1 MAPQHRTPSRAPH
14 PLIGYATEYA
24 TIAPERAAARWDT
37 DDAAALL
44 SGTDCAPCSAQLT
57 AAAPPVTFAPVM
69 APPASGMPDEPMQT
83 NIVNWAGVIGVEN
96 LMTGDGRMI
105 ELNALSW
112 DDGPLPLFFVRE
124 DQGFGHAGKLVVGQI
139 LSIERRAGGV
149 LWGTGIIELG
159 CEEQCEAAR
168 LIGEGLQPG
177 VSMDLDSVSFEIRVK
192 AEILDEE
199 QEIMEEGPADAAADN
214 PVDSEG
220 RVTVIAI
227 GADDEVMVTTGARIR
242 GATSVGVPSFAEAVI
257 TLTDDDWRDRIA
269 AAMDQG
275 EGMSLVAS
283 AAPVVP
289 PSAWFANPG
298 LDGPTPLTIT
308 ADGRVFGHLAV
319 WGTCHTGY
327 PGQCISPPSS
337 PSSYSY
343 FLTGA
348 VLTAEGTE
356 VPVGQIT
363 LDTTHARPSASA
375 AQAIEHYEHTGYAVA
390 DITVG
395 EDAHGVYFSG
405 ALRPGVTDEQKR
417 ILRASPL
424 SGDWR
429 TFRRN
434 GGLELCA
441 ALAVNFQGFPV
452 PRPQGLVA
460 SGQMQSLV
468 ASGML
473 APDATRGT
481 GLQLAGIA
489 PADRVY
495 LQRLIDRERRDVEQ
509 ITTEA
514 GVYARR
520 IEAAALAARIHAH

>member
-1 MAPQHRTPSRAPH
+1 MAPQHRAPH
-14 PLIGYATEYA
+14 PLIGFATEYA
-24 TIAPERAAARWDT
+24 TMAPERTGARWDT
-37 DDAAALL
+37 DDATALL
-44 SGTDCAPCSAQLT
+44 TGTDCAPCTALT
-57 AAAPPVTFAPVM
+57 AAAAPVVL
-69 APPASGMPDEPMQT
+69 APMTAPAASGAESA
-83 NIVNWAGVIGVEN
+83 NVVHWAGVIGMEGLV
-96 LMTGDGRMI
+96 TGDGRMI
-105 ELNALSW
+105 ELNALTW
-112 DDGPLPLFFVRE
+112 DEGRLPLFFVRE
-124 DQGFGHAGKLVVGQI
+124 DQGYGHAGKLVVGW
-139 LSIERRAGGV
+139 SDTIERRPGGI
-149 LWGTGIIELG
+149 LWGTGGIELG
-159 CEEQCEAAR
+159 CAEQCEAAR

-192 AEILDEE
+192 AEILAEE
-199 QEIMEEGPADAAADN
+199 QQIMEEGPADAAADN
-214 PVDSEG
+214 PVDDQG

-227 GADDEVMVTTGARIR
+227 GADDEVMVTTGGRIR
-242 GATSVGVPSFAEAVI
+242 GATSVGVPAFAEAVI

-269 AAMDQG
+269 AAMDDSATSG
-275 EGMSLVAS
+275 SLVAS
-283 AAPVVP
+283 AAPVAP
-289 PSAWFANPG
+289 PAAWFANPG
-298 LDGPTPLTIT
+298 LDGPTPMTVT
-308 ADGRVFGHLAV
+308 ADGRVFGHLAA

-327 PGQCISPPSS
+327 PGQCITPPSS

-348 VLTAEGTE
+348 VLTADGTE

-395 EDAHGVYFSG
+395 EDAHGVWFSG

-473 APDATRGT
+473 APSAAHGPVLSGLSLEDTR
-481 GLQLAGIA
+481 
-489 PADRVY
+489 Y
-495 LQRLIDRERRDVEQ
+495 LHRLIERERAAVEE
-509 ITTEA
+509 ITNEA
-514 GVYARR
+514 GRYARR
-520 IEAAALAARIHAH
+520 IEAAALAARIHAS